1 MAFVKL
7 PSFITPA
14 GTAQYPRLNVPDTKF
29 VPEGVYSV
37 KLEFTGDEAQE
48 LSAFLDTKMQ
58 ESFAEAK
65 KENPAK
71 KIKEADAPY
80 SWNDD
85 GVLSVNFKMKA
96 SGTTKDGKTWNRKPA
111 LFDAKGKPL
120 DVGTTIGGGS
130 KLILSY
136 TPSPFYTGLIGAGLS
151 MRLEAVQVIEL
162 KEGGNGQS
170 SDSFGFKEQDG
181 FEAKEEVTS
190 PFQAETTGD
199 QEDF

>member
-7 PSFITPA
+7 PSFVTPA
-14 GTAQYPRLNVPDTKF
+14 GIAQYPRLNVPDTKF
-29 VPEGVYSV
+29 VPEGNYSV

-71 KIKEADAPY
+71 KVKQADAPY

-96 SGTTKDGKTWNRKPA
+96 SGTTKDGKAWNRKPA

-120 DVGTTIGGGS
+120 DVGLTVGGGS

-136 TPSPFYTGLIGAGLS
+136 TPAPFYTVLIGAGLS

-162 KEGGNGQS
+162 KEGGSSQS
-170 SDSFGFKEQDG
+170 SESFGFEVRDG
-181 FEAKEEVTS
+181 YEAKESTT
-190 PFQAETTGD
+190 PFTPQDSDGD

>member
-7 PSFITPA
+7 PSFVTPA
-14 GTAQYPRLNVPDTKF
+14 GIAQYPRLNVPDTKF
-29 VPEGVYSV
+29 VTEGVYSV

-80 SWNDD
+80 SWNDN
-85 GVLSVNFKMKA
+85 GILSVNFKMKA
-96 SGTTKDGKTWNRKPA
+96 AGTTKDGKAWNRKPA
-111 LFDAKGKPL
+111 IFDAKGKPL
-120 DVGTTIGGGS
+120 DVSLTVGGGS
-130 KLILSY
+130 KLIISY
-136 TPSPFYTGLIGAGLS
+136 TPAPFYTALIGAGLS
-151 MRLEAVQVIEL
+151 MRLEAVQVIDL
-162 KEGGNGQS
+162 KEGGSNAQS

-181 FEAKEEVTS
+181 FDAKEVAN
-190 PFQAETTGD
+190 PFQGETTGD